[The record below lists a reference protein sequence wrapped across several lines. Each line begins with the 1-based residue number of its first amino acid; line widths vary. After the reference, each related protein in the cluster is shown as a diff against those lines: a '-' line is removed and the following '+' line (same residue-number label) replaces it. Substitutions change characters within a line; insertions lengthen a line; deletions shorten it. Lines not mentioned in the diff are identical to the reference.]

1 MELKQSK
8 GDSAKLSS
16 LIFKKLSESTKR
28 QPSILK
34 GMLNKQQQIWASN
47 KDCTKCL
54 HRTKTTDC
62 STYKIHFD
70 TGRQEAASASQKIK
84 TSACSAGL
92 KACTLNK
99 SFPIQLPGLKFAF
112 KYSIKLL
119 CDSDVKNL
127 PAKQRTWVR
136 SLGQEDP
143 LEKVMATHSSIFAWR
158 IP

>member
-8 GDSAKLSS
+8 GDSEKPSS
-16 LIFKKLSESTKR
+16 LVFKKLSESTKH

-34 GMLNKQQQIWASN
+34 GMLNKQQQIWACK

-54 HRTKTTDC
+54 HRTKTTDRN
-62 STYKIHFD
+62 TNKIHFD
-70 TGRQEAASASQKIK
+70 TGRQERASASQKIK
-84 TSACSAGL
+84 TSTCSAGL

-127 PAKQRTWVR
+127 SAKQKTW
-136 SLGQEDP
+136 
-143 LEKVMATHSSIFAWR
+143 I
-158 IP
+158 